1 MMTFIF
7 VALSIL
13 LLVLMIVWIKVE
25 PFIAFLITSIIAGLF
40 LGIPMETIATSI
52 QDGIGDLMGAL
63 VIVITLGA
71 MLGKI
76 VADSGAAQRIA
87 LFLIGQ
93 FGERRVRWAIALTAF
108 IVGIPLFFNVGFVLL
123 VPLVFSVSY
132 QYKIPAMTIGIPML
146 AALSVTHGLLPPH
159 PGPVALVAQFNADMG
174 TTLIYGF
181 ILAIPMVI
189 LAGPLLG
196 KWPYFQT
203 MKVKPLEVFSAKP
216 KPVEELPGLLNS
228 LFTALLPVFLL
239 ITLSLVKLNVAEES
253 WGFGF
258 MAFVGNPNVV
268 MLVSLIWAT
277 FSLGIMKGVKITKIM
292 EGYSGAVKD
301 IALILLIIAGAGAY
315 KEILVDSGVSSQI
328 GTSLEV
334 LPVNPLLLGWLIA
347 AVIRI
352 SVGSATV
359 AALTAAGIIAPL
371 VTSGQSDPELMVL
384 AIGSGSLIF
393 SHVNDGGFWLVKEY
407 FNLSIKQTFL
417 SWTLLETIVSV
428 LGLAGV
434 LIIDLFV
441 S

>member
-1 MMTFIF
+1 MTFVF

-13 LLVLMIVWIKVE
+13 LLVLMIIWIKVE
-25 PFIAFLITSIIAGLF
+25 PFIAFLITSIVAGLF
-40 LGIPMETIATSI
+40 LGIPLEAIASSI

-71 MLGKI
+71 MMGKI

-87 LFLIGQ
+87 LFLMGQ
-93 FGERRVRWAIALTAF
+93 FGEKRVHWAIAFTAF

-132 QYKIPAMTIGIPML
+132 QYKIPAMAIGIPML

-159 PGPVALVAQFNADMG
+159 PGPVALVAQFDADMG

-203 MKVKPLEVFSAKP
+203 MQVKPLQVFSAKP
-216 KPVEELPGLLNS
+216 KPVEELPGLGNS

-239 ITLSLVKLNVAEES
+239 ITLSLIKLNVGEAS
-253 WGFGF
+253 SAYGFLIF
-258 MAFVGNPNVV
+258 IADPNVV

-277 FSLGIMKGVKITKIM
+277 FSLGIAKGVKISSIM

-328 GTSLEV
+328 GASLEE

-371 VTSGQSDPELMVL
+371 VTTGVTDPNLMVL

-417 SWTLLETIVSV
+417 SWTLLETIVSF

-434 LIIDLFV
+434 LMIDLFV
-441 S
+441 

>member
-1 MMTFIF
+1 MTFVV
-7 VALSIL
+7 VAFSIL
-13 LLVLMIVWIKVE
+13 LLVLMIIWVKVE
-25 PFIAFLITSIIAGLF
+25 PFIAFLIASILTGLF
-40 LGIPMETIATSI
+40 LGIPLENIASSV
-52 QDGIGDLMGAL
+52 QEGIGSLMGAL

-87 LFLIGQ
+87 TFLMGR
-93 FGERRVRWAIALTAF
+93 FGEHRVHWAIAITAF

-132 QYKIPAMTIGIPML
+132 QYKIPAMAVGIPML

-159 PGPVALVAQFNADMG
+159 PGPIALVAQFDADMG
-174 TTLIYGF
+174 ATLVYGL
-181 ILAIPMVI
+181 ILAIPMVV
-189 LAGPLLG
+189 LAGPILG
-196 KWPYFQT
+196 KWPFFQT
-203 MKVKPLEVFSAKP
+203 MKIKPLEVFSAKP
-216 KPVEELPGLLNS
+216 LPEEALPGLANS

-239 ITLSLVKLNVAEES
+239 IALSLVKLQLGEDS
-253 WGFGF
+253 SGFGF
-258 MAFVGNPNVV
+258 LVFISDPNVV
-268 MLVSLIWAT
+268 MLISLIWAT
-277 FSLGIMKGVKITKIM
+277 LSLGLTRGVKIQQIM
-292 EGYSGAVKD
+292 EGYAGAVKD

-315 KEILVDSGVSSQI
+315 KEILVDSGVSAQI
-328 GTSLEV
+328 GTALEK

-371 VTSGQSDPELMVL
+371 VMAGGSDPNLMVL

-417 SWTLLETIVSV
+417 SWTLLETVV
-428 LGLAGV
+428 AFLGLAGV
-434 LIIDLFV
+434 LILDLFV
-441 S
+441 

>member
-1 MMTFIF
+1 MTFVF

-13 LLVLMIVWIKVE
+13 LLVLMIIWIKVE
-25 PFIAFLITSIIAGLF
+25 PFIAFLITSIVAGLF
-40 LGIPMETIATSI
+40 LGIPLEAIASSI

-71 MLGKI
+71 MMGKI

-87 LFLIGQ
+87 LFLMGQ
-93 FGERRVRWAIALTAF
+93 FGEKRVHWAIAFTAF

-132 QYKIPAMTIGIPML
+132 QYKIPAMAIGIPML

-159 PGPVALVAQFNADMG
+159 PGPVALVAQFDADMG

-203 MKVKPLEVFSAKP
+203 MQVKPLQVFSAKP
-216 KPVEELPGLLNS
+216 KPVEELPGLGNS

-239 ITLSLVKLNVAEES
+239 ITLSLIKLNVGEAS
-253 WGFGF
+253 SAYGFLIF
-258 MAFVGNPNVV
+258 IADPNVV

-277 FSLGIMKGVKITKIM
+277 FSLGIAKGVKISSIM

-328 GTSLEV
+328 GASLEE

-371 VTSGQSDPELMVL
+371 VTTGVTDPNLMVL

-417 SWTLLETIVSV
+417 SWTLLETIVAF

-434 LIIDLFV
+434 LMIDLFV
-441 S
+441 

>member
-1 MMTFIF
+1 MTFVF

-13 LLVLMIVWIKVE
+13 LLVLMIIWIKVE

-40 LGIPMETIATSI
+40 LGIPLEAIASSI
-52 QDGIGDLMGAL
+52 QNGIGDLMGAL

-71 MLGKI
+71 MMGKI

-87 LFLIGQ
+87 LFLMGQ
-93 FGERRVRWAIALTAF
+93 FGEKRVHWAIAFTAF

-132 QYKIPAMTIGIPML
+132 QYKIPAMAIGIPML

-159 PGPVALVAQFNADMG
+159 PGPVALVAQFDADMG

-203 MKVKPLEVFSAKP
+203 MQVKPLQVFSAKP
-216 KPVEELPGLLNS
+216 KPVEELPGLGNS

-239 ITLSLVKLNVAEES
+239 ITLSLIKLNVGEAS
-253 WGFGF
+253 SAYGFLIF
-258 MAFVGNPNVV
+258 IADPNVV

-277 FSLGIMKGVKITKIM
+277 FSLGIAKGVKISSIM

-328 GTSLEV
+328 GASLEE

-371 VTSGQSDPELMVL
+371 VTTGVTDPNLMVL

-417 SWTLLETIVSV
+417 SWTLLETIVAF

-434 LIIDLFV
+434 LMIDLFV
-441 S
+441 

>member
-1 MMTFIF
+1 MTFVF

-13 LLVLMIVWIKVE
+13 LLVLMIIWIKVE
-25 PFIAFLITSIIAGLF
+25 PFIAFLITSIVAGLF
-40 LGIPMETIATSI
+40 LGIPLEAIASSI

-71 MLGKI
+71 MMGKI

-87 LFLIGQ
+87 LFLMGQ
-93 FGERRVRWAIALTAF
+93 FGEQRVHWAIAFTAF

-132 QYKIPAMTIGIPML
+132 QYKIPAMAIGIPML

-159 PGPVALVAQFNADMG
+159 PGPVALVAQFDADMG

-203 MKVKPLEVFSAKP
+203 MQVKPLQVFSAKP
-216 KPVEELPGLLNS
+216 KPVEELPGLGNS

-239 ITLSLVKLNVAEES
+239 ITLSLIKLNVGEAS
-253 WGFGF
+253 SAYGFLIF
-258 MAFVGNPNVV
+258 IADPNVV

-277 FSLGIMKGVKITKIM
+277 FSLGIAKGVKISSIM

-328 GTSLEV
+328 GASLEE

-371 VTSGQSDPELMVL
+371 VTTGVTDPNLMVL

-417 SWTLLETIVSV
+417 SWTLLETIVAF

-434 LIIDLFV
+434 LMIDLFV
-441 S
+441 